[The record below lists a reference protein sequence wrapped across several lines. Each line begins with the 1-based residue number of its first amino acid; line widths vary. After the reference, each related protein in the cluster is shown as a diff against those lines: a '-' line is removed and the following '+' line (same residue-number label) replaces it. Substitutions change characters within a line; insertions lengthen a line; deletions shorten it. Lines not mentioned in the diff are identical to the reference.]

1 MANVKF
7 YHSGIEEANINS
19 SQGGAVDNLKDRNP
33 NHKWTSGSTTTGSHY
48 VTIDFTSTKSCDSCV
63 IDGANWGSIGLTSA
77 TLEYSSD
84 NSTWNNIATFD
95 HTTSALQK
103 KEFTSASY
111 RYWRINIFK
120 SGSAY
125 SSAPQIGNIILGAMV
140 EMTTPFDSS
149 LDKSRIFN
157 TIKQRAIDGTYY
169 ANQLYGGVD
178 SYSFKFSNITNALS
192 DSMATLFNSVKGS
205 LNPFYYSDTNNNLFL
220 VILNN
225 DENLLSK
232 KGYNVNDVAISFE
245 TLVIQ

>member
-1 MANVKF
+1 MANIKF
-7 YHSGIEEANINS
+7 YHIGIEGTNITS
-19 SQGGAVDNLKDRNP
+19 SQGGAIDNLQDRNP
-33 NHKWTSGSTTTGSHY
+33 SHKWTSGSTTTGSHY
-48 VTIDFTSTKSCDSCV
+48 VTMDLITARACDSCV
-63 IDGANWGSIGLTSA
+63 IDGSNWASTGATAI

-84 NSTWNNIATFD
+84 NSTWNNIGTFD

-103 KEFTSASY
+103 IEFTSATY

-120 SGSAY
+120 SGGVYSA
-125 SSAPQIGNIILGAMV
+125 APQIGNIILGAKI
-140 EMTTPFDSS
+140 EMTIPFDSS
-149 LDKSRIFN
+149 YDTSRIFN

-192 DSMATLFNSVKGS
+192 DSMETLFNSVKGS
-205 LNPFYYSDTNNNLFL
+205 LNPFYYSDTNGSLFL

-225 DENLLSK
+225 DENSLSK

-245 TLVIQ
+245 TLATQ